1 MADSSNKK
9 SFWQKYKYV
18 LAFTLVVPAALVIV
32 RALRPNKT
40 LDTNQ
45 TSQPKA
51 NTQTQT
57 ADATPNANTDQTKNA
72 DTPTNKSNQD
82 SLASNDK
89 KADSSATTNSAK
101 KDETVANNKNTTP
114 KKLTASNPYVAYYRK
129 QAAKNKPL
137 PANVNF
143 YYPPNNK
150 NVKMRAGRVLTAP
163 SPIKPKQVKKTYKVE
178 VLPEPSAQILS
189 NKVSIFSDIA
199 LGKTLVDRKVT
210 QDADGL
216 VKKVYKTAKGKV
228 GEVEMELWI
237 LARHWQRQNGR
248 MVNKVY
254 CTNNNGKLD
263 LHNLVDGRLYLEP
276 LLSEK
281 RALFGSLQQMP
292 QKDAI
297 EILTTEKKKFKAY
310 NDNYNQYTWFKIKV
324 KGYIKW
330 NGASVNKQE
339 KVGKK

>member
-18 LAFTLVVPAALVIV
+18 LAFTLVVPAALVVV

-40 LDTNQ
+40 PDTNQ
-45 TSQPKA
+45 TSQSKA

-57 ADATPNANTDQTKNA
+57 TDATPKTYQNKNTDNQA
-72 DTPTNKSNQD
+72 NKSNQN

-89 KADSSATTNSAK
+89 KADSSATANTTK
-101 KDETVANNKNTTP
+101 KDETTAHNNTNATP
-114 KKLTASNPYVAYYRK
+114 KKLTTSNPYVAYYKK
-129 QAAKNKPL
+129 QAAKSKPL

-150 NVKMRAGRVLTAP
+150 NVKMRAGRVLTTA
-163 SPIKPKQVKKTYKVE
+163 SPIKPKKIKKTYKVE
-178 VLPEPSAQILS
+178 ILPEPSTQILS

-210 QDADGL
+210 QNTDGL
-216 VKKVYKTAKGKV
+216 VKKVYKTTKGKV

-248 MVNKVY
+248 MINKVY
-254 CTNNNGKLD
+254 CTNNNGKLN

-330 NGASVNKQE
+330 NDALVNKQE
-339 KVGKK
+339 KTGKK